1 MSKPHFTKA
10 EAIPLLQ
17 AAYKEGRLSAQR
29 KDIEPGDIPCQ
40 YRDDSGCPCAIGLL
54 IDTETAAV
62 WDEGASMNVDE
73 IFADGLATSDDN
85 DFFLVVQDA
94 HDQWLTHGADDIRP
108 GRSKP
113 NEQLFREAIG
123 L

>member
-29 KDIEPGDIPCQ
+29 KDITPGSISCK
-40 YRDDSGCPCAIGLL
+40 YRDSKGCPCAIGVL
-54 IDTETAAV
+54 IDNETAFK
-62 WDEGASMNVDE
+62 WDEGSSMSMEE
-73 IFADGLATSDDN
+73 IFQDRLATSDDDIWFEN
-85 DFFLVVQDA
+85 VQAA

-108 GRSKP
+108 GRRTP
-113 NEQLFREAIG
+113 NEQLFREYIG